1 MYKNVVNFE
10 ENRIVKEF
18 MNGKLKLNNEH
29 AKELYNFLITLID
42 ISNHHGKNVTEY
54 EMYKFLIELK
64 KMDITREVHDYL
76 DFIITQSKIVQI
88 FESIENEKLSFIM
101 QHNRIYDL
109 GEVIMEDANDIAIKL
124 IKIFRNMLCN
134 SRDITV
140 YDVDF
145 MIIGFYQ
152 KTQFEGSKKFIENIV
167 DITQTYPRNL
177 VKTPFQSSIVNK
189 DYEDDHLSY
198 LKDVLERYLSVR

>member
-1 MYKNVVNFE
+1 MCKKIMNFE

-18 MNGKLKLNNEH
+18 MNGNLKLNNEH
-29 AKELYNFLITLID
+29 AKELYSFLITLID

-64 KMDITREVHDYL
+64 KMDITREVRDYL
-76 DFIITQSKIVQI
+76 EFIITQSKIVQI
-88 FESIENEKLSFIM
+88 FESIENQKLSFIT

-134 SRDITV
+134 SREITV

-145 MIIGFYQ
+145 MIVGFYQ
-152 KTQFEGSKKFIENIV
+152 ETQFEGAKNFIENIV
-167 DITQTYPRNL
+167 DITQTYPSNL

-189 DYEDDHLSY
+189 YYEGDHLSY
-198 LKDVLERYLSVR
+198 LKDVLERY

>member
-101 QHNRIYDL
+101 QYNRIYDL

-152 KTQFEGSKKFIENIV
+152 ETQFEGSKKFIENIV

-189 DYEDDHLSY
+189 YYEDDHLSY
-198 LKDVLERYLSVR
+198 LKDVLERY

>member
-18 MNGKLKLNNEH
+18 MNGNLKVNNEH
-29 AKELYNFLITLID
+29 AKELYCFLITLID
-42 ISNHHGKNVTEY
+42 INNHHHGKNVSEY
-54 EMYKFLIELK
+54 ELYKFLIELK
-64 KMDITREVHDYL
+64 QMDITSEVRDYL
-76 DFIITQSKIVQI
+76 EFIMTQSEIVQI
-88 FESIENEKLSFIM
+88 FESIENQKLSFIT

-134 SRDITV
+134 SREITV

-152 KTQFEGSKKFIENIV
+152 ETQFEGSKNFIENIV
-167 DITQTYPRNL
+167 DITQTYPSNF

-189 DYEDDHLSY
+189 YYEGDHLSY
-198 LKDVLERYLSVR
+198 LKDVLER

>member
-140 YDVDF
+140 YDVNF

-152 KTQFEGSKKFIENIV
+152 ETQFEGSKKFIENIV

-189 DYEDDHLSY
+189 YYEDDHLSY
-198 LKDVLERYLSVR
+198 LKDVLERY

>member
-198 LKDVLERYLSVR
+198 LKDVLERY